1 MAFFCDKNRGWP
13 CAWTGRECSLPRIRS
28 GAIAIVLGGL
38 VGTGSPAAALAAEW
52 LVEGRA
58 SVQGEFN
65 DNIFLDPSNKLSV
78 FGVTLSPEIDVGGRS
93 EIWDVF
99 LKTRLDFA
107 RFTEDDTLDSEDVT
121 LGLDSSYR
129 TQLGTWEFDATF
141 KRLNTRTSELTD
153 TGRVD
158 ARGERLEYE
167 LLPSWSYIL
176 TPRDSI
182 FVNGGWNQAYFD
194 EATLEDF
201 TEYFAGAGWNHRL
214 TEQDDITLSAFV
226 SHFEND
232 DVDGNENDTIATQ
245 VEWHRVF
252 SDRLETRLAIGPRY
266 VTTDSATRVDS
277 DSSFGFV
284 VDGSVDYDLDE
295 RTSISGNVSRSVDA
309 SGGGSAVERDFVG
322 LSIRHQYEPRLSFS
336 LAASYQENRDPNDK
350 DDNQDRDYISIE
362 PGVRWEFERDWF
374 LLGSYRFRT
383 QELAGE
389 SRAYSNAVFV
399 TVSYRFPKWTFAH

>member
-1 MAFFCDKNRGWP
+1 MRLAQ
-13 CAWTGRECSLPRIRS
+13 
-28 GAIAIVLGGL
+28 
-38 VGTGSPAAALAAEW
+38 AANW
-52 LVEGRA
+52 LIEGRA
-58 SVQGEFN
+58 EVSAHYD
-65 DNIFLDPSNKLSV
+65 DNIFMDPDDELSV
-78 FGVTLSPEIDVGGRS
+78 FGAILSPEIDIGGRS
-93 EIWDVF
+93 ETWDVF
-99 LKTRLDFA
+99 LNTRLDFA
-107 RFTEDDTLDSEDVT
+107 RYTEDDSLDSEDVT

-158 ARGERLEYE
+158 AGGERLEYE

-182 FVNGGWNQAYFD
+182 FVNGGWNQAFFD
-194 EATLEDF
+194 EATLDDF

-214 TEQDDITLSAFV
+214 TEQDDITLSAFA

-266 VTTDSATRVDS
+266 VTTDSATGGMVVT
-277 DSSFGFV
+277 DSSFGFI

-309 SGGGSAVERDFVG
+309 SGGGSAVERDIVG

-336 LAASYQENRDPNDK
+336 LAASYQTNRDPNDE
-350 DDNQDRDYISIE
+350 DDNQDDRDYISIE
-362 PGVRWEFERDWF
+362 PSVRWEFERDWF
-374 LLGSYRFRT
+374 LSGSYRFRT
-383 QELAGE
+383 QELASE

-399 TVSYRFPKWTFAH
+399 TVSYRIPKWTFAH